1 MSENEKSKLAIL
13 GGTPVRETLLPYGK
27 QFIDYDDIQA
37 VVSTLEGDFLTTGP
51 SVYEFEKKVCE
62 YTGAKYAVAVCNGT
76 AALHMACYACGLV
89 EGDEVIVSSMT
100 FAASS
105 NAVLYVGAT
114 PVFADI
120 NPNTYNIDVEDL
132 KRKITPRTKAIIA
145 VDYTGQVVDM
155 DSINEIAKEHN
166 LIVIEDAAHSL
177 GSTYKNKKVGTLAD
191 MTMFSFHP
199 VKTITTGEG
208 GMIVTDNKELY
219 DKMVMFRSHGIT
231 KNPAEYINKSPEN
244 GAWYHEQQF
253 LGYNYRMTDIQASL
267 GISQLD
273 KLDKFINRRKQIVKM
288 YNDAFSELYFIKTP
302 EEAEFSDSAWHL
314 YVIKL
319 RLYKLNCTRREFF
332 DALVAENIGVNVH
345 YIPVNLHP
353 YYEQLGYGKGVVP
366 VAEALYNT
374 IITLPL
380 FPGMT
385 DGDVSDVIEAVNKV
399 VEYYKKDC

>member
-1 MSENEKSKLAIL
+1 MDKNENKLAIM
-13 GGTPVRETLLPYGK
+13 GGKPVRETLLPYGR

-37 VVSTLEGDFLTTGP
+37 VVNTLEGDFLTTGP

-76 AALHMACYACGLV
+76 AALHMACYACGLS

-120 NPNTYNIDVEDL
+120 DSNTYNIDVEDI

-177 GSTYKNKKVGTLAD
+177 GGKYKNRKVGTLAD

-219 DKMVMFRSHGIT
+219 DKMIAFRSHGIT
-231 KNPAEYINKSPEN
+231 KNPDEYINKSDDN
-244 GAWYHEQQF
+244 GAWYHEQQS

-273 KLDKFINRRKQIVKM
+273 KLNKFIDRRKQIVSM
-288 YNDAFSELYFIKTP
+288 YNEAFKELYFIKTP
-302 EEAEFSDSAWHL
+302 EQAEFSESAWHL

-380 FPGMT
+380 FPSMT
-385 DGDVSDVIEAVNKV
+385 DSDVSDVIVAVNKV